1 MSLDDSFKNKSILI
15 IENNKNDPN
24 KTWCFWDSNDSV
36 WGNYINKKWSKIRFK
51 NIDLDIDYDLDNI
64 RYNMINSKKFFKRIK
79 NRIESKL
86 NPKIFY
92 DDIKNINQ
100 KKSLI
105 KVQCEKESF
114 FATKVLNSVPK
125 FTPHTDSKSFPLLLQ
140 HFKGW
145 TIKTENNCFKKDE
158 ATIMDFTIDQKN
170 ETRFFYVLPK
180 TENEALVEFTLFS
193 KSLLNDSEY
202 DLEIKNYLSSLNIY
216 NYKIKSKEKGVIP
229 MTCFPFDTYNTK
241 NLINIG
247 TAGGWTKPSSG
258 YTFRY
263 IDKFSNRVVKFL
275 RSDISFKKFKFR
287 DRYWFYDL
295 IFLDVLYNKNSIGSS
310 LFETMFKKNKF
321 SSVFRFLDNEG
332 SYWDDFKIINS
343 FPKWIFIKSFI
354 KNLPKIVS
362 NYL

>member
-1 MSLDDSFKNKSILI
+1 
-15 IENNKNDPN
+15 
-24 KTWCFWDSNDSV
+24 
-36 WGNYINKKWSKIRFK
+36 
-51 NIDLDIDYDLDNI
+51 
-64 RYNMINSKKFFKRIK
+64 
-79 NRIESKL
+79 
-86 NPKIFY
+86 
-92 DDIKNINQ
+92 
-100 KKSLI
+100 
-105 KVQCEKESF
+105 
-114 FATKVLNSVPK
+114 
-125 FTPHTDSKSFPLLLQ
+125 
-140 HFKGW
+140 
-145 TIKTENNCFKKDE
+145 
-158 ATIMDFTIDQKN
+158 
-170 ETRFFYVLPK
+170 
-180 TENEALVEFTLFS
+180 
-193 KSLLNDSEY
+193 
-202 DLEIKNYLSSLNIY
+202 
-216 NYKIKSKEKGVIP
+216 
-229 MTCFPFDTYNTK
+229 MTCFPFDSYNTK

-362 NYL
+362 SYL

>member
-15 IENNKNDPN
+15 IENNQNEVN
-24 KTWCFWDSNDSV
+24 KTWCFWDSDESM
-36 WGNYINKKWSKIRFK
+36 WDNYINKKWSKIRFK
-51 NIDLDIDYDLDNI
+51 NNNLNINYDLDNL

-86 NPKIFY
+86 KPKIFI
-92 DDIKNINQ
+92 DNIKNITHEHD
-100 KKSLI
+100 LI
-105 KVQCEKESF
+105 EVQCDKESF
-114 FATKVLNSVPK
+114 FGIKVLNSITK
-125 FTPHTDSKSFPLLLQ
+125 FTPQVDKKSFPLLLQ

-145 TIKTENNCFKKDE
+145 TIKTEKNFFDKDE
-158 ATIMDFTIDQKN
+158 ATIMDFSIDQKN

-180 TENEALVEFTLFS
+180 TENEALIEFTLFS
-193 KSLLNDSEY
+193 KNILEENEY
-202 DLEIKNYLSSLNIY
+202 DKEIKYYLSSIGID
-216 NYKIKSKEKGVIP
+216 NYIIKSQEKGIIP
-229 MTCFPFDTYNTK
+229 MTCFPYDNYNTS

-263 IDKFSNRVVKFL
+263 IDKYSNRIVKFL
-275 RSDISFKKFKFR
+275 KYEISFKEFKFKN
-287 DRYWFYDL
+287 RYWFYDL